1 MSFRIIFI
9 SLFFAFTVSC
19 TDDRAP
25 SGISSMIYYAEG
37 DCMPPVN
44 ENSRNYKPYSGK
56 VWIIEKSMAD
66 TLSVFLND
74 SSNSKIHFTTATEG
88 NFSLLVAP
96 GSYYIM
102 PDTMFYISEEN
113 LVTIHPDDLIIKDFK
128 FFKCTSF

>member
-1 MSFRIIFI
+1 MYYRLILI
-9 SLFFAFTVSC
+9 LFLFAFVVSC

-56 VWIIEKSMAD
+56 VWIIEKSVAD
-66 TLSVFLND
+66 TMTIMMNDTTNPKILSA
-74 SSNSKIHFTTATEG
+74 IATDG
-88 NFSLLVAP
+88 NFSKLVTP
-96 GSYYIM
+96 GAYYIM
-102 PDTMFYISEEN
+102 PDTMFYISSEN
-113 LVTIHPDDLIIKDFK
+113 LVTVHADDLIIKDFK